1 MVVAFKSSL
10 LIFSF
15 EPVVSHVQTSAGMVQ
30 KPVLQPGRLHSL
42 RFKQFSHVFRVW
54 LCQYQPAF
62 KPEASGESL
71 EGWTTGV
78 RLEDFRPWWNVHN
91 VTSSEDRILF
101 STNSKNLEG
110 SIFSIGSGMLN
121 AGVHPKSAT
130 TVASDQGLGW
140 LFFMEPSRLNLFNL
154 GGDSIESQG
163 SGWNLLLEM
172 WCQFAHYHLERSL
185 QRIPHIFGRKLKC
198 KDFKGPISVSILVL
212 ACVVWRWGDLPMPA
226 ISLRIRGLPLRPL
239 RFKSNTFITVSAVLR
254 HASNQS
260 AGRPC
265 SLFCR
270 LFFVFF
276 LLGRSFRKNEL
287 FIWIKWIYISICL
300 QHHSIGAVLQFRM
313 LAACCPNQTLPIY
326 LGGPRDGSENGE

>member
-1 MVVAFKSSL
+1 MCKLRQAWFKNQCYSQAGFTPFVSSSFPMSFVCDSASTNLPSNQRPVVKAWRVGPRVWDWK
-10 LIFSF
+10 IFS
-15 EPVVSHVQTSAGMVQ
+15 H
-30 KPVLQPGRLHSL
+30 
-42 RFKQFSHVFRVW
+42 
-54 LCQYQPAF
+54 
-62 KPEASGESL
+62 GEMFIL
-71 EGWTTGV
+71 WQ
-78 RLEDFRPWWNVHN
+78 VHKI
-91 VTSSEDRILF
+91 EFLF

-239 RFKSNTFITVSAVLR
+239 RFKSNTFITVLAVLR

-270 LFFVFF
+270 LFFVFV

-287 FIWIKWIYISICL
+287 FIWIKWIYISIRL

-313 LAACCPNQTLPIY
+313 LAACCPNQTLQIY
-326 LGGPRDGSENGE
+326 LDDPRNGSENGE